1 MTYLHRANDII
12 SAPHQKKKKKSDR
25 GLNFCKLLIPSRFR
39 DEKNGQQEEGVI
51 FHAKCNY
58 LSLLAGAKQ

>member
-1 MTYLHRANDII
+1 MTYLHRDNDII
-12 SAPHQKKKKKSDR
+12 SAPRS

-39 DEKNGQQEEGVI
+39 DEKNVRQEEGDI